1 MRKRPIAIIGGMGPE
16 ASVYIYNLL
25 IKQSI
30 DLFGAVN
37 NEDFP
42 EIIIHS
48 MPVPDFISSDER
60 QDEALEMLKKRVTEI
75 NKLDPLFIAIAC
87 NTAHILLYNLH
98 NVLHAPFLS
107 MI

>member
-75 NKLDPLFIAIAC
+75 NKLLKSKGIVFQ
-87 NTAHILLYNLH
+87 
-98 NVLHAPFLS
+98 F
-107 MI
+107 